1 MATEKIIRVKDE
13 YYILAAS
20 ALADDR
26 RRVLKHGDTFAV
38 LNRYGDIQPVGL
50 GEQGIYHD
58 GTRFLSRLEIMLGTT
73 HPFFLSS
80 GIKEDNALLTVD
92 LTNPDLYLD
101 DLIQRGTLHLSRSIL
116 LWQACCYEQT
126 TITNYGLT
134 SLTVPFSFHYD
145 ADFRDIFEVRGLK
158 RLRRGNV
165 EQDLVEPGTILVT
178 YRGLDGVVRRTRIRC
193 SPQPT
198 ASTASSLMFEIS
210 LEPKEEKTIS
220 LSIGCEMRESVPA
233 PLPFEIA
240 RANAFR
246 ALERSKR
253 RYCHLYTSNE
263 QFNDW
268 LNRSLD
274 DLCMMTTDKKEGPY
288 PYAGVPWFNTAF
300 GRDAIITALMCL
312 WVNPGLARGVL
323 SFLAATQAKALIPH
337 RDAEPG
343 KVIHETRGGEMA
355 ALKEIPFEMYYGSVD
370 ATPLFVLLAGAYYER
385 TGDKEFLESLWPHI
399 ERALIWMN
407 DYGDADGDGF
417 VEYQRRSPS
426 GLIHQGWKDSHD
438 SIFHADGTLAEGP
451 IALCEVQGY
460 VYAAK
465 IAAAKMADALDWAD
479 AADELLR
486 EAATLR
492 HNFERAF
499 WDDELSTYV
508 LALDG
513 DKTPCRVKASNAG
526 HCLFAEIADSSRA
539 EIVADGLLSN
549 QFFSGWGI
557 RTVAT
562 TEARYNP
569 MSYHNGSIWP
579 HDNALISLGMS
590 RYGLRHP
597 VQRVLAALFDM
608 SISVELHRL
617 PELICGFDR
626 RPGEAPTLYPV
637 ACAPQSWASAAV
649 FMLLQSCLGLTIDA
663 LQSEIRLSYPS
674 LPEFLQRLQIENLRV
689 GSASVD
695 LVLERRDHDLTTNI
709 TRKEGD
715 VNVVIVK

>member
-38 LNRYGDIQPVGL
+38 LNRYGDVQPVGL

-58 GTRFLSRLEIMLGTT
+58 GTRFISRLELMLGDT

-80 GIKEDNALLTVD
+80 AIKEDNALLAVD

-101 DLIQRGTLHLSRSIL
+101 ELIPRGTFHFSRSIL
-116 LWQACCYEQT
+116 LWQGCCYEQVK
-126 TITNYGLT
+126 ITNYGLT
-134 SLTVPFSFHYD
+134 PLRIPFSFQYD

-158 RLRRGNV
+158 RLRRGHA
-165 EQDLVEPGTILVT
+165 EQELIDPWAILLT
-178 YRGLDGVVRRTRIRC
+178 YTGLDGVVRRTRIQC
-193 SPQPT
+193 SPEPA
-198 ASTASSLMFEIS
+198 ASTASSLTFEIS
-210 LEPKEEKTIS
+210 LEPKQEMTVS
-220 LSIGCEMRESVPA
+220 LSIACEIGESVPSS
-233 PLPFEIA
+233 LPFEVA
-240 RANAFR
+240 RAKAFH
-246 ALERSKR
+246 ALEDCKSRH
-253 RYCHLYTSNE
+253 CQLYTSNE

-268 LNRSLD
+268 LNRSMD
-274 DLCMMTTDKKEGPY
+274 DLCMMTTEKKEGPY

-300 GRDAIITALMCL
+300 GRDGIITALMCL
-312 WVNPGLARGVL
+312 WINPYPARGVL
-323 SFLAATQAKALIPH
+323 AFLGATQAEEIIPE

-370 ATPLFVLLAGAYYER
+370 ATPLFVVLAGAYYQR
-385 TGDKEFLESLWPHI
+385 TGDKEFLRSIWPRI
-399 ERALIWMN
+399 ERALQWMN
-407 DYGDADGDGF
+407 EYGDVDGDGF

-426 GLIHQGWKDSHD
+426 GLSHQGWKDSHD

-465 IAAAKMADALDWAD
+465 IAAAKMAQALDLTDPAGQ
-479 AADELLR
+479 LLS
-486 EAATLR
+486 EAAILKEK
-492 HNFERAF
+492 FEEAF
-499 WDDELSTYV
+499 WDDELSMYV
-508 LALDG
+508 LALDSE
-513 DKTPCRVKASNAG
+513 KRPCRVRASNAG
-526 HCLFAEIADSSRA
+526 HCLFAEIGDSARA
-539 EIVADGLLSN
+539 RAVVQSLLSDD
-549 QFFSGWGI
+549 FFSGWGI
-557 RTVAT
+557 RTVAA

-569 MSYHNGSIWP
+569 MAYHNGSIWP
-579 HDNALISLGMS
+579 HDNALVALGMS
-590 RYGLRHP
+590 RYGLREP

-617 PELICGFDR
+617 PELVCGFVR

-649 FMLLQSCLGLTIDA
+649 FMLLESCLGLTIDA
-663 LQSEIRLSYPS
+663 TQGEIRFSYPS
-674 LPEFLQRLQIENLRV
+674 LPEFLERIHINNLQV
-689 GSASVD
+689 GRASVD
-695 LVLERRDHDLTTNI
+695 LLLERRNHDLTTNI
-709 TRKEGD
+709 VRKEGD
-715 VNVVIVK
+715 VNIVIIK